1 MQLGVPISLPDC
13 GLWGALVVKTTCRA
27 DQIEGLVNAVL
38 ERAGG
43 AKIADV
49 GARVTS

>member
-1 MQLGVPISLPDC
+1 MQLGEPLSLPDC
-13 GLWGALVVKTTCRA
+13 GLWGALIA
-27 DQIEGLVNAVL
+27 GLVNAVL